1 MKRLFVVFS
10 VAVATMFA
18 SCSTTQVL
26 QTVEHMESS
35 TRILDGEQKMLI
47 NPIIADLQVSD
58 TKVHHI
64 ETEAFAG
71 FPVTQFLV
79 DNYMASL
86 KSIAISRAAKA
97 HNADVLVGVSIDIMT
112 ENNRLVITVSGYPA
126 HYVKFRNAKKDDV
139 ELIKEANA
147 IRSSNGEELIN
158 TPKAKAKINQ

>member
-1 MKRLFVVFS
+1 MKRLFLVFS

-47 NPIIADLQVSD
+47 NPIIVDLEVSE
-58 TKVHHI
+58 TKVSYT
-64 ETEAFAG
+64 ETEAFAN

-79 DNYMASL
+79 DNYMATF
-86 KSIAISRAAKA
+86 KSIAISHAAKA
-97 HNADVLVGVSIDIMT
+97 HNADVLVGVSIDVLT
-112 ENNRLVITVSGYPA
+112 KNNRLVITVSGYPA
-126 HYVKFRNAKKDDV
+126 HYTKFRNAKKEDV

-147 IRSSNGEELIN
+147 IRSSNSEELIT
-158 TPKAKAKINQ
+158 TPKVKAKINQ